1 MQEIIKAVILG
12 VIQGLTEFLPVSSTA
27 HLRIIP
33 SFFGWKD
40 IGAAYTA
47 VIQVGTMLAIIIYF
61 WKDQVR
67 MFSSFF
73 HSLRKRDFNTN
84 KDTRLFLM
92 IALGTL
98 PILIFGYLL
107 KGFIRNQFRNMYIV
121 AGMMIIFSFVI
132 LIAERYT
139 NRKRKVEDL
148 NYKDSLIV
156 GLFQSIALIPGTS
169 RSGSTISGSFFRHL
183 GSHDAA
189 RFSFLL
195 SIPAVFISGMYELY
209 SERSA
214 LFMSSEST
222 LSLIVATVVS
232 GAVGY
237 WSIWFLLNYVKTHSL
252 NIFVIYRILFGVLI
266 IILLLSK
273 IINN

>member
-12 VIQGLTEFLPVSSTA
+12 IIQGLTEYLPLSSTA

-47 VIQVGTMLAIIIYF
+47 VIQIGTMIAIIIYF

-67 MFSSFF
+67 MFTAFF
-73 HSLRKRDFNTN
+73 QSIRKGDFRTN
-84 KDTRLFLM
+84 QYTRLFLM
-92 IALGTL
+92 ISLGTL

-121 AGMMIIFSFVI
+121 AGMMIVFSLVMF
-132 LIAERYT
+132 LAERYT
-139 NRKRKVEDL
+139 NRKRNIENL
-148 NYKDSLIV
+148 NYKDSLII

-169 RSGSTISGSFFRHL
+169 RSGSTISGSFFRNM
-183 GSHDAA
+183 GSYDAA

-209 SERSA
+209 SERTA

-222 LSLIVATVVS
+222 LSLIVATIVS

-237 WSIWFLLNYVKTHSL
+237 WSIWFLLNYLKTHSL
-252 NIFVIYRILFGVLI
+252 NLFIVYRIIFGILI
-266 IILLLSK
+266 VILLISK